1 MMTTYVRLATT
12 VLLALLPDA
21 RMTALKATTVPRD
34 LPLLL
39 PVPRAS
45 ISRKLEPSQR
55 MIA

>member
-1 MMTTYVRLATT
+1 MTTYVRLATT
-12 VLLALLPDA
+12 VLLGLLPDA